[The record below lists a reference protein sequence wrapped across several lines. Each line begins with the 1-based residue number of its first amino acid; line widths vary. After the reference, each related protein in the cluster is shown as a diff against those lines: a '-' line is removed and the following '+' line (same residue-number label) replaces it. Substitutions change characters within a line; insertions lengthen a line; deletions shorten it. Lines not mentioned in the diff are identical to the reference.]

1 VSVAPKTCVV
11 SIRPLGREQV
21 VSRIDD
27 FIAIAADVPGEYWTA
42 QHFLAE
48 LAEKW
53 SLSLA
58 GWIGADL
65 VGYAIV
71 SQKAERL
78 AHLHH
83 FMVRAD
89 QRGTGLGSLLL
100 QALEGRCRSHGHTQL
115 SLKVS
120 VANDQAVRFYE
131 RHGFVKSD
139 LSGAFHVMQKAL
151 H

>member
-1 VSVAPKTCVV
+1 MSAESKTSLV
-11 SIRPLGREQV
+11 SIRPLSREQV

-27 FIAIAADVPGEYWTA
+27 FVTIAADVPGEYWTE

-48 LAEKW
+48 LPEKW

-58 GWIGADL
+58 GWVGENP
-65 VGYAIV
+65 VGYAMV
-71 SQKAERL
+71 SQKTERV

-83 FMVRAD
+83 FMMRAD

-100 QALEGRCRSHGHTQL
+100 QALERQCRSHGYKQL

-120 VANDQAVRFYE
+120 IANDQAVRFYE
-131 RHGFVKSD
+131 RHGFAMSD
-139 LSGAFHVMQKAL
+139 LAGDFHVMQKAL
-151 H
+151 A